1 MDLKKL
7 GTQTPWESAAETVNS
22 NNGKINEAITR
33 LEFATYKNKGYY
45 RTLEDLQSAIPMPG
59 VGSLAYVGS
68 TYPFTVYLWNG
79 TSWEN
84 SGMTGGDPSVN
95 LDNVYMKDDIVW
107 LPQEDFDAMKESGAL
122 DPTKEYRTYEE

>member
-1 MDLKKL
+1 
-7 GTQTPWESAAETVNS
+7 
-22 NNGKINEAITR
+22 
-33 LEFATYKNKGYY
+33 
-45 RTLEDLQSAIPMPG
+45 MPG

-122 DPTKEYRTYEE
+122 DPTKEYRTYED

>member
-7 GTQTPWESAAETVNS
+7 GTQTTWESAAETVNS

-122 DPTKEYRTYEE
+122 DPTKEYRTYED